1 MANNNKE
8 TGKNIGIFAGG
19 FLFGTAGLALL
30 GSRGA
35 KNLYAHTTAG
45 LMRAKDATLNW
56 VSNLQANAGDVAAE
70 AKAINQK
77 KKEKKEAENKACHI
91 VKADQADKKE
101 SEEKA

>member
-1 MANNNKE
+1 MANNKE

-35 KNLYAHTTAG
+35 KKLYAHTTAG

-56 VSNLQANAGDVAAE
+56 MSNLQANAGDVAAE
-70 AKAINQK
+70 AKAINQQK
-77 KKEKKEAENKACHI
+77 QEKKEVEKQAAHV
-91 VKADQADKKE
+91 VKKDVETEQDA
-101 SEEKA
+101 